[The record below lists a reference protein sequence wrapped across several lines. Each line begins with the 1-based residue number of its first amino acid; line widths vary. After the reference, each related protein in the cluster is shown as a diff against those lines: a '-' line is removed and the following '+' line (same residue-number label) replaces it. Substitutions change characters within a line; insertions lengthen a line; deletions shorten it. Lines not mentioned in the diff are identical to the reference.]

1 MALRGGGG
9 SWVLPLYIMAQVG
22 RWGEGGLDLL
32 LLFMA
37 LGGSWVFP
45 LYIIPLWEGGGVL
58 SLVVVYHGFRGV
70 MGLSVAYLSFR
81 GSWVL
86 PLYIIALCG
95 EILGFG
101 RLISWL

>member
-1 MALRGGGG
+1 MG
-9 SWVLPLYIMAQVG
+9 
-22 RWGEGGLDLL
+22 
-32 LLFMA
+32 
-37 LGGSWVFP
+37 
-45 LYIIPLWEGGGVL
+45 GGGVL

-95 EILGFG
+95 GILGFG
-101 RLISWL
+101 RRISWL